1 MDKMNVA
8 VTGVG
13 GGVGQSIVKSLQNT
27 EYKLIAIDGDPLG
40 AGLYATEKSYLGLY
54 ANNPKFINKII
65 DICRKEDCHV
75 VFPGLD
81 IELIPFAENID
92 IFKSNEITPIVSSL
106 NVIKIADD
114 KLETSKFL
122 EANGFPYIETYT
134 LEEYNYELGFPIILK
149 PKRGG
154 ARSIGT
160 FLIKNQKEFDNQ
172 VTSLNIRNYIVQ
184 KYIYGDEYTCG
195 TVTLSDKCAGVIL
208 MKRQLRSGDTYK
220 AFVIKNQNL
229 SNFVE
234 EVINELKPF
243 GACNIQL
250 RIKDQIPYI
259 FEINARCSG
268 TTASRSLAGFNEPK
282 MICDYLLKG
291 VKNPQYEIKEIAILR
306 YWKELI
312 VTYEQINK
320 IKANGTINNENL
332 IL

>member
-1 MDKMNVA
+1 MNKMNVA

-13 GGVGQSIVKSLQNT
+13 GGIGQSIIKSLQNT
-27 EYKLIAIDGDPLG
+27 EYKLIGIDGDPLG

-54 ANNPKFINKII
+54 ANDPKFVNKII

-75 VFPGLD
+75 VIPGLD
-81 IELIPFAENID
+81 VELIPFAENID
-92 IFKSNEITPIVSSL
+92 IFKSNEITPIVSSP

-134 LEEYNYELGFPIILK
+134 LKEYNYELGFPIILK

-160 FLIKNQKEFDNQ
+160 FLIKDQKELDNQ
-172 VTSLNIRNYIVQ
+172 VKSLNIKNYIVQ
-184 KYIYGDEYTCG
+184 KYIEGEEYTCG
-195 TVTLSDKCAGVIL
+195 TVTLSDKCVGVIL
-208 MKRQLRSGDTYK
+208 MKRELRSGDTYK
-220 AFVIKNQNL
+220 AFVIKNRNL
-229 SNFVE
+229 SNFLE
-234 EVINELKPF
+234 EVIDKLKPF

-250 RIKDQIPYI
+250 RIKDKIPYI

-282 MICDYLLKG
+282 MVCDYLYKG
-291 VKNPQYEIKEIAILR
+291 VKNPQYEIREIAILR